1 MSRAFHQ
8 QSSVVIERLM
18 GARGRNLLKMRQ
30 PAQNLNHLEIQQM
43 RCMQTLVRIKR
54 AKLNPFPKLGAQ
66 YEFDGCRSINHD
78 QRLSRSARTKSDAAI
93 LPR

>member
-1 MSRAFHQ
+1 M
-8 QSSVVIERLM
+8 
-18 GARGRNLLKMRQ
+18 K
-30 PAQNLNHLEIQQM
+30 
-43 RCMQTLVRIKR
+43 C

-66 YEFDGCRSINHD
+66 CELFGRRRINDD

>member
-8 QSSVVIERLM
+8 QSSVVIKRLE
-18 GARGRNLLKMRQ
+18 GARCRNLLEKRQ
-30 PAQNLNHLEIQQM
+30 PAQNLSHFQIQQM
-43 RCMQTLVRIKR
+43 RSMKAFVRIEY

-66 YEFDGCRSINHD
+66 YELDGCRRINDD
-78 QRLSRSARTKSDAAI
+78 QRLSRSARTKSDATS

>member
-1 MSRAFHQ
+1 MSRAFHPH
-8 QSSVVIERLM
+8 SSVVIKRLM
-18 GARGRNLLKMRQ
+18 GACCRNFLELCQ
-30 PAQNLNHLEIQQM
+30 PPQTLRHLEIKQM
-43 RCMQTLVRIKR
+43 RGMKALVRMKC

-66 YEFDGCRSINHD
+66 CELFGRRRINDD